1 MDLEL
6 YFRVLWRFR
15 LLTIVGLLIALL
27 LAFMSIVRVDTSG
40 GSFGLQYR
48 EHEQWASRATVL
60 VTEKEFPL
68 GRSVFEEVIQ
78 PTTTER
84 PKTYAPQFAPPSRFT
99 ELANIYAELAMSDPV
114 RQLVLRDGPMRGAI
128 QAVALKATNGSDAP
142 LPLLSI
148 GGIST
153 TPEQAMQLAR
163 RGTAA
168 LIEYIEEE
176 QRANG
181 IPQEQRVVLSVV
193 NEPALRRTELLSGRS
208 LTMPIV
214 VFMVALFAT
223 FGLVFILENLRPR
236 VRPAPVE
243 ADVEPKIR
251 RSA

>member
-1 MDLEL
+1 MDLQL

-15 LLTIVGLLIALL
+15 LLTALGLLIALL
-27 LAFMSIVRVDTSG
+27 LALLSIVRIDTSNA
-40 GSFGLQYR
+40 FGLEYR
-48 EHEQWASRATVL
+48 EPEQWASRATVL
-60 VTEKEFPL
+60 VTEKKFPL

-78 PTTTER
+78 PTTTDR

-114 RQLVLRDGPMRGAI
+114 RQLMLRDGPVRGAI

-153 TPEQAMQLAR
+153 TPEAAMRLAG
-163 RGTAA
+163 RGTDA

-181 IPQEQRVVLSVV
+181 IPQEQRVVLTVV
-193 NEPALRRTELLSGRS
+193 NQPKLDRAELMSGRS

-214 VFMVALFAT
+214 VFMVVMFAT

-243 ADVEPKIR
+243 APVEPRIR